1 MRYDFDTPINRRNT
15 FSFKWDCDMDYFGR
29 DDVIP
34 MWVADMDFACAPC
47 IVEAVQKRAAH
58 PVYGYGVRQQPYY
71 DAVMG
76 WLKKRHGFEVNYEHL
91 AFAPPGV
98 IYAMNVVLRILTK
111 PGDRVMV
118 PMPNYDPLF
127 DMVTRGGRKL
137 VETPLVWKDGR
148 YTFDFA
154 DMEAKA
160 ASGVKVLVLSSPH
173 NPTGRVWTRQELE
186 GVAEICLR
194 HNIFML
200 VDEIHCDFVPP
211 EHPHTTFG
219 LLGEEVLRHS
229 MVCYS
234 SNKGFNLGGLG
245 MATLVLADDD
255 LRCKFNEE
263 MSIAQTRLDNI
274 FGMAAL
280 IAAYND
286 GEEWLDQAI
295 AYVSDNKAYLEQF
308 LRERIPQIRMIPSEG
323 TYLVWLDCSQ
333 LPYRGMALE
342 HFMINEAKVAFC
354 AGYEFGEQ
362 GEAFLRMNVACPRCT
377 LTKALEQMEKDF
389 ACAPCIVEAVQKR
402 AAHPVYGYGVRQQ
415 PYYDAVMGWL
425 KKRHGFEVN
434 YEHLAFAPPGVIYA
448 MNVVLRILT
457 KPGDR
462 VMVPMPNYDPLFD
475 MVTRGGR
482 KLVETPLVWKD
493 GRYTFDFADMEAK
506 AASGVKVLVL
516 SSPHNPTGRVWTRQ
530 ELEGVAEICLRHNIF
545 MLVDEIHCDFV
556 PPEHPHTTFGLLGEE
571 VLRHSMVCYSSNKG
585 FNLGGLGMATLV
597 LADDDL
603 RCKFNEEMSIAQTRL
618 DNIFGMAALI
628 AAYNDGEEW
637 LDQAIAYVSDN
648 KAYLEQFLRERIPQ
662 IRMIPS
668 EGTYLV
674 WLDCS
679 QLPYRGMAL
688 EHFMINEA
696 KVAFCA
702 GYEFGEQG
710 EAFLRMNVACPRCP
724 LTKALEQ
731 MEKAI
736 NGLSLQ

>member
-1 MRYDFDTPINRRNT
+1 M
-15 FSFKWDCDMDYFGR
+15 
-29 DDVIP
+29 
-34 MWVADMDFACAPC
+34 
-47 IVEAVQKRAAH
+47 
-58 PVYGYGVRQQPYY
+58 
-71 DAVMG
+71 
-76 WLKKRHGFEVNYEHL
+76 
-91 AFAPPGV
+91 
-98 IYAMNVVLRILTK
+98 LRILTK

-295 AYVSDNKAYLEQF
+295 AYVSDNKAYLDQF

-354 AGYEFGEQ
+354 AGYEFGKQ

-377 LTKALEQMEKDF
+377 LTKALEQMEK
-389 ACAPCIVEAVQKR
+389 
-402 AAHPVYGYGVRQQ
+402 
-415 PYYDAVMGWL
+415 
-425 KKRHGFEVN
+425 
-434 YEHLAFAPPGVIYA
+434 
-448 MNVVLRILT
+448 
-457 KPGDR
+457 
-462 VMVPMPNYDPLFD
+462 
-475 MVTRGGR
+475 
-482 KLVETPLVWKD
+482 
-493 GRYTFDFADMEAK
+493 
-506 AASGVKVLVL
+506 
-516 SSPHNPTGRVWTRQ
+516 
-530 ELEGVAEICLRHNIF
+530 
-545 MLVDEIHCDFV
+545 
-556 PPEHPHTTFGLLGEE
+556 
-571 VLRHSMVCYSSNKG
+571 
-585 FNLGGLGMATLV
+585 
-597 LADDDL
+597 
-603 RCKFNEEMSIAQTRL
+603 
-618 DNIFGMAALI
+618 
-628 AAYNDGEEW
+628 
-637 LDQAIAYVSDN
+637 
-648 KAYLEQFLRERIPQ
+648 
-662 IRMIPS
+662 
-668 EGTYLV
+668 
-674 WLDCS
+674 
-679 QLPYRGMAL
+679 
-688 EHFMINEA
+688 
-696 KVAFCA
+696 
-702 GYEFGEQG
+702 
-710 EAFLRMNVACPRCP
+710 
-724 LTKALEQ
+724 
-731 MEKAI
+731 AI

>member
-1 MRYDFDTPINRRNT
+1 MSCLFNSFDPYFKQPFGAVRAGQTVRLSLCIPEELGYVDPHLVLKKEGKFDVPVYYRMNFDGQTPRQNHFSVEVPLNDPGLYFYYFDLYTDFRRIVRGPDNCGVVSWQEGESWQITVYEADFETPAPIKGKVFYQIFPDRFCEGVENKPMPFPDRLYQADKHAEPFWQPNEVGGHLNE
-15 FSFKWDCDMDYFGR
+15 DYFGR

-47 IVEAVQKRAAH
+47 VVEAVQKRAAH
-58 PVYGYGVRQQPYY
+58 PVYGYGMRQQPYY

-98 IYAMNVVLRILTK
+98 IYALNVMLRILTK

-295 AYVSDNKAYLEQF
+295 AYVSDNKAYLDQF

-354 AGYEFGEQ
+354 AGYEFGKQ

-377 LTKALEQMEKDF
+377 LTKALEQMEK
-389 ACAPCIVEAVQKR
+389 
-402 AAHPVYGYGVRQQ
+402 
-415 PYYDAVMGWL
+415 
-425 KKRHGFEVN
+425 
-434 YEHLAFAPPGVIYA
+434 
-448 MNVVLRILT
+448 
-457 KPGDR
+457 
-462 VMVPMPNYDPLFD
+462 
-475 MVTRGGR
+475 
-482 KLVETPLVWKD
+482 
-493 GRYTFDFADMEAK
+493 
-506 AASGVKVLVL
+506 
-516 SSPHNPTGRVWTRQ
+516 
-530 ELEGVAEICLRHNIF
+530 
-545 MLVDEIHCDFV
+545 
-556 PPEHPHTTFGLLGEE
+556 
-571 VLRHSMVCYSSNKG
+571 
-585 FNLGGLGMATLV
+585 
-597 LADDDL
+597 
-603 RCKFNEEMSIAQTRL
+603 
-618 DNIFGMAALI
+618 
-628 AAYNDGEEW
+628 
-637 LDQAIAYVSDN
+637 
-648 KAYLEQFLRERIPQ
+648 
-662 IRMIPS
+662 
-668 EGTYLV
+668 
-674 WLDCS
+674 
-679 QLPYRGMAL
+679 
-688 EHFMINEA
+688 
-696 KVAFCA
+696 
-702 GYEFGEQG
+702 
-710 EAFLRMNVACPRCP
+710 
-724 LTKALEQ
+724 
-731 MEKAI
+731 AI